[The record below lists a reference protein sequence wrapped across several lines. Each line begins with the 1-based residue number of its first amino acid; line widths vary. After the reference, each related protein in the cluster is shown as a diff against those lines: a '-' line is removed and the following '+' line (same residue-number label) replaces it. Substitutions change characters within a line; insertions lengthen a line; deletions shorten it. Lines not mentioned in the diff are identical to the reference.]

1 VSFYL
6 HAPPSHLSFCCPFHE
21 TAPQFLFI
29 IYANV
34 PCNTHTHP
42 EPWLNFTKALKSA
55 YIFSKLI
62 FSLTCLRQF
71 IHITVYNYHVI
82 ISVMHMSTL
91 WHHAQFIF
99 LSEEIL
105 VDFSITVFQYL
116 VKCQCKCLC
125 ILSWHA
131 GIEIPLAIRR
141 AVDLWFMVFYNIT
154 SNHFRNQIALCKNE
168 NHMSKSS
175 YCFRYFPVYAII
187 TSLIFSNL

>member
-1 VSFYL
+1 
-6 HAPPSHLSFCCPFHE
+6 
-21 TAPQFLFI
+21 
-29 IYANV
+29 
-34 PCNTHTHP
+34 
-42 EPWLNFTKALKSA
+42 
-55 YIFSKLI
+55 
-62 FSLTCLRQF
+62 
-71 IHITVYNYHVI
+71 
-82 ISVMHMSTL
+82 MHMSTL

-187 TSLIFSNL
+187 TSLIFSNLWVWPSLGFTYKLVCASFIMFFFPYTYILLNLLMLQSSCTAKPCLRIQRKKWYNGQPHPPIIQYIKTWFMCILIISQSFKK

>member
-21 TAPQFLFI
+21 TASHFLFI

-34 PCNTHTHP
+34 PCNTHIHP
-42 EPWLNFTKALKSA
+42 KPWLNFTKTLKSA

-99 LSEEIL
+99 LSEEISDRQTEICL
-105 VDFSITVFQYL
+105 NTWYSANVSVFVFSPGMQV
-116 VKCQCKCLC
+116 
-125 ILSWHA
+125 
-131 GIEIPLAIRR
+131 
-141 AVDLWFMVFYNIT
+141 
-154 SNHFRNQIALCKNE
+154 
-168 NHMSKSS
+168 
-175 YCFRYFPVYAII
+175 
-187 TSLIFSNL
+187 